1 MDIALLV
8 DLRFTVMYGMLFA
21 SILLMTAQEPA
32 AVPSVFLK
40 IWRHYKIYQ
49 EMSKKRSSKKRSAD
63 FWEID
68 MTNFEP

>member
-8 DLRFTVMYGMLFA
+8 DVRFAVLYGMLFT
-21 SILLMTAQEPA
+21 SILLMTAEEPA
-32 AVPSVFLK
+32 VIPLVFHK
-40 IWRHYKIYQ
+40 IWRRYRIYQ
-49 EMSKKRSSKKRSAD
+49 ELNKKRSSAKPSND